1 MLADSDPSKDSAS
14 RPDAAQPNPKPLDL
28 EKPSPRSSLFGGD
41 GGGGKTGT
49 SSTAAPQ
56 ELTLSYLCENP
67 KPGLQEKDGLGSDL
81 FVAIEKAR
89 AKGKEIA
96 VDPPNDGGE
105 RWVERDFLQLAGG
118 KVPGK
123 REGPEG
129 IEGEGQE
136 KKVKIETLNLSLGPP
151 NLSLSLNWANLA
163 APSATVSAAAPA
175 PAAPCSAAPVVAA
188 APVKRSFS
196 NNTRATNSNDC
207 GASLSYSCSAAFS
220 HNPSCSLTRNST
232 ENFDVSRE
240 NDTMW
245 YAGEGTNGSVHSRF
259 KPVGDSVTFSNLGG
273 FPHMQGENK
282 EAGNSL
288 YQVSSSE
295 NISFFPAELPASAP
309 KANAG
314 ASLDTGKGG
323 MMLTRLLKEVVSEA
337 VPYMAQ
343 ILQDFPTESL
353 EAVKESLRNLMSV
366 PEKRDEFASLQG
378 RLERRSDLTFETL
391 SKCHKTQLEV
401 LVAIKTG
408 IVNYVTGKGCI
419 PSKELVEIF
428 LQLRCPNVNCKS
440 LVPVDDCDCKICSS
454 KKGFCSACMCPVCL
468 KFDCASNTCS
478 WVGCDVCSHWC
489 HAGCGIEKN
498 LIRPGPTLKGPMGM
512 TEMQFLCPGCGHA
525 SEMFGFVKEVFNCC
539 AKDWRLETLMKELD
553 CVRKIFRAS
562 EDFEGKGLHAKAE
575 EILNMLGKMLISPM
589 DACSNMLQ
597 FFKYGVTEFSVTGS
611 SSKNILGTQANKHA
625 DAVPLPSSTNVTPS
639 KSVFNFKP
647 TSSILEMQIDALK
660 TDPKPLALEPHFT
673 PAKEDGFQSLET
685 IVKFKEAEANL
696 FRRLADEARREVEG
710 YRQIA
715 RAKSEK
721 LEEEYTTKLAKLC
734 LQEAEE
740 HRRKKL
746 EELKFLEN
754 SNCDY
759 HNMKM
764 RMQAEIAGLLERME
778 ATKKMWV

>member
-14 RPDAAQPNPKPLDL
+14 RPDAAVPNPRTLDL
-28 EKPSPRSSLFGGD
+28 EKPSPRSSLFVGD

-81 FVAIEKAR
+81 FVSIEKAR

-96 VDPPNDGGE
+96 VDPADEHGE
-105 RWVERDFLQLAGG
+105 RWVERDFLQLADG
-118 KVPGK
+118 KAPAK

-129 IEGEGQE
+129 IEGEAQE
-136 KKVKIETLNLSLGPP
+136 KKVKIETLSLSLGPP
-151 NLSLSLNWANLA
+151 NLSLSLHLANPV
-163 APSATVSAAAPA
+163 APPETVSAAAAPA
-175 PAAPCSAAPVVAA
+175 PAPAPAAPSSAAAAVVAA
-188 APVKRSFS
+188 PLKRSFS
-196 NNTRATNSNDC
+196 NNTRATNSNDY

-240 NDTMW
+240 NDAMW
-245 YAGEGTNGSVHSRF
+245 CAGEGTNGSVHSRF
-259 KPVGDSVTFSNLGG
+259 KPVGDSITFSNLGG
-273 FPHMQGENK
+273 FPHMQGESK

-288 YQVSSSE
+288 YRASSSE
-295 NISFFPAELPASAP
+295 NISFFPAELPARAA

-314 ASLDTGKGG
+314 ATSDTGKGG
-323 MMLTRLLKEVVSEA
+323 MMLTRLLKEIASES

-353 EAVKESLRNLMSV
+353 EALKESLRNLMST
-366 PEKRDEFASLQG
+366 PEKRDEFDSLQG
-378 RLERRSDLTFETL
+378 RLERRSDLTAETL

-408 IVNYVTGKGCI
+408 IVNYVTGKGGV
-419 PSKELVEIF
+419 PLNELVEIF
-428 LQLRCPNVNCKS
+428 LHLRCPNVNCKS

-489 HAGCGIEKN
+489 HASCGIEKN
-498 LIRPGPTLKGPMGM
+498 LIQPGPTLKGPMGM
-512 TEMQFLCPGCGHA
+512 TEMQFRCPGCGHA

-539 AKDWRLETLMKELD
+539 AKDWGLETLMKELD
-553 CVRKIFRAS
+553 CVRKIFHAS

-589 DACSNMLQ
+589 DACNSMLQ
-597 FFKYGVTEFSVTGS
+597 FFKC
-611 SSKNILGTQANKHA
+611 
-625 DAVPLPSSTNVTPS
+625 
-639 KSVFNFKP
+639 
-647 TSSILEMQIDALK
+647 
-660 TDPKPLALEPHFT
+660 
-673 PAKEDGFQSLET
+673 
-685 IVKFKEAEANL
+685 KFPN
-696 FRRLADEARREVEG
+696 
-710 YRQIA
+710 
-715 RAKSEK
+715 
-721 LEEEYTTKLAKLC
+721 
-734 LQEAEE
+734 
-740 HRRKKL
+740 
-746 EELKFLEN
+746 
-754 SNCDY
+754 
-759 HNMKM
+759 
-764 RMQAEIAGLLERME
+764 
-778 ATKKMWV
+778 